1 MSRRQEHRAFIRGG
15 VTIKAIIREHGGGRQ
30 TVEVVELSQAGF
42 RVQSSSFIFSGRAIF
57 LKLPGYSQLK
67 ARVVWSQDSTY
78 CCEFTSKLHLAI
90 FEDILKRYPEFQ
102 RAGLVPS
109 AEKNV

>member
-1 MSRRQEHRAFIRGG
+1 MAAEDKLSRLYNCLRPAF
-15 VTIKAIIREHGGGRQ
+15 VSKAVR
-30 TVEVVELSQAGF
+30 LY
-42 RVQSSSFIFSGRAIF
+42 FSGRAIF

-78 CCEFTSKLHLAI
+78 CCEFTSKLHFAI